1 MIKNE
6 KSLMNKTKKELIS
19 IIDKQD
25 DEITEL
31 KCKDKAMDE
40 NYSILM
46 QKSNSLNDKL
56 RISEENLKKAAETIN
71 KANDNVYQHQRGMDK
86 IASEKAELTELNNK
100 LNKKIKAN
108 NRLCWFLTIVIIVLL
123 AIIIF

>member
-31 KCKDKAMDE
+31 KCKTKTTDE
-40 NYSILM
+40 EHSRLM
-46 QKSNSLNDKL
+46 QKLNASEDKL
-56 RISEENLKKAAETIN
+56 RISEENLKKASEQIN

-86 IASEKAELTELNNK
+86 IASELTELTELNNK

-108 NRLCWFLTIVIIVLL
+108 NGLCWFLTIVIIVLL